1 MSTFNFRRGPDL
13 NRGLQEFRDT
23 PGAVLLDVR
32 GDDEYRSGHLPGS
45 KNLPLPMLPSLYT
58 RLGPRTTPVFLYC
71 LTGNRSARAA
81 RFLQRRGYTR
91 AKSIGGIS
99 GYTGPVER

>member
-13 NRGLQEFRDT
+13 KRGLQEFRET
-23 PGAVLLDVR
+23 PGSVLLDVR
-32 GDDEYRSGHLPGS
+32 GEDEYRSGHLPGS
-45 KNLPLPMLPSLYT
+45 KNLPRPMLPSLST
-58 RLGPRTTPVFLYC
+58 RLGPKSTPVFLYC
-71 LTGNRSARAA
+71 LSGSRSARAA
-81 RFLQRRGYTR
+81 RFLQRRGYAR